1 MNDSPGHPAPKLAAR
16 ASVEIVFVLDTTGS
30 MGGLIE
36 GAKAKIWAIANAISG
51 RDPAPDVKFG
61 LVAYR
66 DRCDDYVVKHYGL
79 TDDTDLTFRH
89 LSALRAAGGGD
100 MPEDVN
106 AGLLEAVD
114 SIQWSTGE
122 QVLKII
128 FLVGD
133 APPHMDYP
141 DQEQYPEIC
150 ARAVKK
156 GIVINTIQCGGE
168 RSTVRPWKE
177 IAQMGLG
184 EYASILQDGG
194 VQVYATPYDEE
205 MASVSLELGGTAVP
219 YGSDAAQTSVR
230 EKLTSSSAAPAS
242 STADRLSY
250 TTRRKK
256 VVFGD
261 DELLAALDEG
271 KLKLEEIN
279 PRLLPADLRDL
290 APVELRNA
298 LDRRRAERDRLLARA
313 DELRR
318 KRDEYL
324 DEQHR
329 KAAAATPPPIPDAA
343 MPSAAPAAPASF
355 DSEVRSAI
363 REQARRKG
371 IDL

>member
-1 MNDSPGHPAPKLAAR
+1 MLSSMNDSPQTPSPARL
-16 ASVEIVFVLDTTGS
+16 EIVFALDTTGS

-66 DRCDDYVVKHYGL
+66 DRCDDYVVKQYGL
-79 TDDTDLTFRH
+79 TADLDLTFRH
-89 LSALRAAGGGD
+89 LGGLRAAGGGD

-106 AGLLEAVD
+106 AALAEAVD
-114 SIQWSTGE
+114 AIQWSTGE
-122 QVLKII
+122 DVLKII

-141 DQEQYPEIC
+141 DQEQYPELC
-150 ARAVKK
+150 ARAVKQ

-184 EYASILQDGG
+184 EYAVILQDGG
-194 VQVYATPYDEE
+194 VQVEATPYDEE
-205 MASVSLELGGTAVP
+205 MASVSLALGGTAVP
-219 YGSDAAQTSVR
+219 YGGDAAHRSVK
-230 EKLTSSSAAPAS
+230 EKLASSVAAPAS
-242 STADRLSY
+242 STADRLAY
-250 TTRRKK
+250 TMRRKK

-271 KLKLEEIN
+271 KLRPEEIN
-279 PRLLPADLRDL
+279 PKLLPADLRDL
-290 APVELRNA
+290 PPAELRQA
-298 LDRRRAERDRLLARA
+298 IETRRAERDRLLARA
-313 DELRR
+313 NELRR
-318 KRDEYL
+318 QRDEFL
-324 DEQHR
+324 DGQR
-329 KAAAATPPPIPDAA
+329 RRAAASAPA
-343 MPSAAPAAPASF
+343 AAPAPASF
-355 DSEVRSAI
+355 DREVQNAI
-363 REQARRKG
+363 RAQARRKG

>member
-1 MNDSPGHPAPKLAAR
+1 MSDSLVQAKRAR
-16 ASVEIVFVLDTTGS
+16 VEIVFVLDTTGS

-51 RDPAPDVKFG
+51 RDPAPEVKFG

-79 TDDTDLTFRH
+79 TGDTDLTFRH

-100 MPEDVN
+100 LPEDVN

-114 SIQWSTGE
+114 AIQWSTGDD
-122 QVLKII
+122 VLKIT

-156 GIVINTIQCGGE
+156 GIVINTIQCGHE

-184 EYASILQDGG
+184 EYAAILQDGG
-194 VQVYATPYDEE
+194 VQIHATPYDDE
-205 MASVSLELGGTAVP
+205 MATVSRALGGTAVP
-219 YGSDAAQTSVR
+219 YGGDAAHASVR
-230 EKLTSSSAAPAS
+230 EKLASSNAAPAS
-242 STADRLSY
+242 ATADRLSY
-250 TTRRKK
+250 STRHRK

-271 KLKLEEIN
+271 KLRLEDIN
-279 PRLLPADLRDL
+279 PKLLPADLRGL
-290 APVELRNA
+290 PVGELRNA
-298 LDRRRAERDRLLARA
+298 LERRRAERDRLLARA
-313 DELRR
+313 AELRR
-318 KRDEYL
+318 QRDEYL
-324 DEQHR
+324 DAQPRE
-329 KAAAATPPPIPDAA
+329 AATPP
-343 MPSAAPAAPASF
+343 SAAAAPAPASF

>member
-1 MNDSPGHPAPKLAAR
+1 MNDSPVPPVPPAAAR
-16 ASVEIVFVLDTTGS
+16 ARVEIVFVLDTTGS

-36 GAKAKIWAIANAISG
+36 GAKAKIWAIANAISA
-51 RDPAPDVKFG
+51 RDPAPEVKFG

-89 LSALRAAGGGD
+89 LSAFRAAGGGD

-114 SIQWSTGE
+114 AIQWSTGE

-194 VQVYATPYDEE
+194 VQVHATPYDEE
-205 MASVSLELGGTAVP
+205 MAAVSLELGGTAVP
-219 YGSDAAQTSVR
+219 YGSDAAHTSVR
-230 EKLTSSSAAPAS
+230 EKLASSSAAPAA
-242 STADRLSY
+242 STADRLAYS
-250 TTRRKK
+250 TRHKK

-271 KLKLEEIN
+271 KLRLEEIN
-279 PRLLPADLRDL
+279 PRLLPAELRDL
-290 APVELRNA
+290 APGDLRNA
-298 LDRRRAERDRLLARA
+298 LERRRAERNRLLARA
-313 DELRR
+313 DDLRR
-318 KRDEYL
+318 QRDKYL
-324 DEQHR
+324 DEQR
-329 KAAAATPPPIPDAA
+329 RQATAATPPPIPGV
-343 MPSAAPAAPASF
+343 AAPAPASF
-355 DSEVRSAI
+355 DSEVRHAI

>member
-1 MNDSPGHPAPKLAAR
+1 MNDSPVPLAHPAAAR
-16 ASVEIVFVLDTTGS
+16 ARVEIVFVLDTTGS

-51 RDPAPDVKFG
+51 RDPAPEVKFG

-79 TDDTDLTFRH
+79 TDDTDMTFRH
-89 LSALRAAGGGD
+89 LSEFRAAGGGD

-106 AGLLEAVD
+106 AGLAEAVD
-114 SIQWSTGE
+114 AIQWNAGE
-122 QVLKII
+122 RVLKII

-194 VQVYATPYDEE
+194 VRVYATPYDEE
-205 MASVSLELGGTAVP
+205 MAAVSLELGGTAVP
-219 YGSDAAQTSVR
+219 YGSDAAHTSVR
-230 EKLTSSSAAPAS
+230 EKLASSSAAPAS

-271 KLKLEEIN
+271 KLRLEDIN
-279 PRLLPADLRDL
+279 PRLLPDDLRNLAPADLR
-290 APVELRNA
+290 RA
-298 LDRRRAERDRLLARA
+298 LDRRRTERDHLLARA

-324 DEQHR
+324 DAQHR
-329 KAAAATPPPIPDAA
+329 KVAAATPPPIPGAG
-343 MPSAAPAAPASF
+343 APAPASF
-355 DSEVRSAI
+355 DTEVRDAI

>member
-1 MNDSPGHPAPKLAAR
+1 MNDSPVRATRAR
-16 ASVEIVFVLDTTGS
+16 VEIVFVLDTTGS

-79 TDDTDLTFRH
+79 TGDTDLTFRH

-100 MPEDVN
+100 LPEDVN

-114 SIQWSTGE
+114 AIQWSTGE
-122 QVLKII
+122 DVLKII

-141 DQEQYPEIC
+141 DQGQYPEIC

-156 GIVINTIQCGGE
+156 GIVINTIQCGHE

-184 EYASILQDGG
+184 EYAAILQDGG
-194 VQVYATPYDEE
+194 VQVHATPYDDE
-205 MASVSLELGGTAVP
+205 MAAVSLALGGTAVP
-219 YGSDAAQTSVR
+219 YGSDAAHRSVH
-230 EKLTSSSAAPAS
+230 EKLASSSAAPAS
-242 STADRLSY
+242 ATADRLSY
-250 TTRRKK
+250 STRHGK

-261 DELLAALDEG
+261 DELLATLDEG
-271 KLKLEEIN
+271 KLRPEDIN

-290 APVELRNA
+290 PAVELRHA
-298 LDRRRAERDRLLARA
+298 LERRRAERARLLARA
-313 DELRR
+313 AELRR
-318 KRDEYL
+318 QRDEYL
-324 DEQHR
+324 DAQHR
-329 KAAAATPPPIPDAA
+329 AATPP
-343 MPSAAPAAPASF
+343 SAAAAPAPASF

>member
-1 MNDSPGHPAPKLAAR
+1 MNDSPVQAAR
-16 ASVEIVFVLDTTGS
+16 ARVEIVFVLDTTGS

-79 TDDTDLTFRH
+79 TGDTDLTFRH
-89 LSALRAAGGGD
+89 LSTLRAAGGGD

-106 AGLLEAVD
+106 AGLLDAVD
-114 SIQWSTGE
+114 AIQWSTGE
-122 QVLKII
+122 NVLKII

-150 ARAVKK
+150 ARAVKQ
-156 GIVINTIQCGGE
+156 GIVINAIQCGHE

-184 EYASILQDGG
+184 EYAAILQDGG
-194 VQVYATPYDEE
+194 VQVHATPYDDE
-205 MASVSLELGGTAVP
+205 MAAVSLALGGTAVP
-219 YGSDAAQTSVR
+219 YGGDAAHRSVH
-230 EKLTSSSAAPAS
+230 EKLASSSAAPAS
-242 STADRLSY
+242 ATADRLSY
-250 TTRRKK
+250 STRHRK

-271 KLKLEEIN
+271 KLRPEDIN

-290 APVELRNA
+290 PAGELRHA
-298 LDRRRAERDRLLARA
+298 LERRRAERDRLLARA
-313 DELRR
+313 AELRR
-318 KRDEYL
+318 QRDEYL
-324 DEQHR
+324 
-329 KAAAATPPPIPDAA
+329 AAPRRAATPPSDAA
-343 MPSAAPAAPASF
+343 APAPASF